1 MGGLGKTTLATKI
14 FHDSFVEYHFDVRGW
29 VTVSQAYSTQD
40 MLLQLLASIGKSI
53 NEAATKLEVAKLC
66 EMLYQSL
73 KGRKYL
79 IIIDD
84 IWSCKA
90 WDDVRQCFPNDN
102 NGSRVLVTTR
112 LTEVAS
118 HASQGG
124 FTHNLQHLT
133 QVQSWE
139 LLCRKTL
146 RGYECPESLTE
157 PGKRIAKKCGGLPL
171 ALVVIAGL
179 LEKEEKRKDLWENIA
194 ERVGSYIINDPKGC
208 LDTLALSYD
217 HLPCH
222 LKKCVLYVGGFPEDY
237 KIQVR
242 KLIRLWMA
250 EGFIEEPHERSWE
263 EEAEYYLMDLIDRN
277 LLLVAGKSS
286 NGGVKSCRMHD
297 LLREVCLKKA
307 CEENFFKKVSMPT
320 SNGNLDSTSFVSIV
334 TQRRLFL
341 DYTVLE
347 DIYLHEFATH
357 ARTVL
362 CFRGSPISSRTD
374 AFWISSFLLLRVL
387 DLGNIALVYK
397 FSDLKILIHL
407 RYLAVWSCN
416 NDAFSFSGLSGG
428 LQTIIVN
435 GNLDDFWSSSNNM
448 TNLRH
453 LQCDHINFN
462 VTFHFTVPT
471 LFNL

>member
-1 MGGLGKTTLATKI
+1 
-14 FHDSFVEYHFDVRGW
+14 
-29 VTVSQAYSTQD
+29 
-40 MLLQLLASIGKSI
+40 
-53 NEAATKLEVAKLC
+53 
-66 EMLYQSL
+66 MLYQSL
-73 KGRKYL
+73 KGRRYL
-79 IIIDD
+79 IIIHD

-90 WDDVRQCFPNDN
+90 WDDVGQCFPNDN

-133 QVQSWE
+133 QDQSWE
-139 LLCRKTL
+139 LLCRKTF

-222 LKKCVLYVGGFPEDY
+222 LKKCFLYVGGFPEDY

-242 KLIRLWMA
+242 KLIRLWIA

-277 LLLVAGKSS
+277 LLIVAGKSS
-286 NGGVKSCRMHD
+286 NGGVKSCLMHD

-320 SNGNLDSTSFVSIV
+320 SYTSLDSTSLFSIV
-334 TQRRLFL
+334 TERRLFP
-341 DYTVLE
+341 DYEVLWQ
-347 DIYLHEFATH
+347 IYLHSFATH
-357 ARTVL
+357 TRSVL
-362 CFRGSPISSRTD
+362 CFRGSRISEYRNTKW
-374 AFWISSFLLLRVL
+374 ASSFLLLRVL
-387 DLGNIALVYK
+387 NLGNIPLVD
-397 FSDLKILIHL
+397 FSNLRLLIHL
-407 RYLAVWSCN
+407 R
-416 NDAFSFSGLSGG
+416 
-428 LQTIIVN
+428 
-435 GNLDDFWSSSNNM
+435 
-448 TNLRH
+448 
-453 LQCDHINFN
+453 
-462 VTFHFTVPT
+462 
-471 LFNL
+471 